1 MMRNNGKQ
9 SVYLYR
15 TKIRYT
21 NRQNL
26 MLTFAS
32 TGLNVNFDSGS
43 FLGVWA
49 IADRGVGGMLISWN
63 RSDRTSINV

>member
-1 MMRNNGKQ
+1 MMRNNGNT

-15 TKIRYT
+15 TKIRDT

-26 MLTFAS
+26 MLTFAR

-49 IADRGVGGMLISWN
+49 IADRGVGGMVISWN

>member
-21 NRQNL
+21 NRRNL